1 MRKKDLNFLT
11 VTALGIA
18 LYVVTSMF
26 IPIKLIGNY
35 RLMLGY
41 AVLAIYCYSF
51 GPKSGMLV
59 GGIGQLIYCFVGSS
73 FTGMVGWVL
82 GNVAIGFIL
91 GTVFNITKTKDTSA
105 KYLINVIAVI
115 FSCALAFYFIKPFTE
130 AVMFKQ
136 KLWVR
141 IVANTPG
148 FCLDALMLLISLPIC
163 DFADRYLGRK
173 K

>member
-1 MRKKDLNFLT
+1 MRKQNLNFLT
-11 VTALGIA
+11 MTALGIA

-51 GPKSGMLV
+51 GAKSGMLV
-59 GGIGQLIYCFVGSS
+59 GGLGQLIYCFVGAS

-82 GNVAIGFIL
+82 GNIAIGFIL
-91 GTVFNITKTKDTSA
+91 GTVFNKTKDD
-105 KYLINVIAVI
+105 KPVKRYIINVIAIVI
-115 FSCALAFYFIKPFTE
+115 SCAIAFYFIKPFTE
-130 AVMFKQ
+130 AIMFSQ
-136 KLWVR
+136 SLWIR

-148 FCLDALMLLISLPIC
+148 FCLDTIMLLISLPIC
-163 DFADRYLGRK
+163 EFVDK
-173 K
+173 HIIK